1 MTPIPRGRLMSVLL
15 WCNTDRYVQPG
26 RGFVG
31 GSDRPAELLPIG
43 VGYPAHTIRIERV
56 SEKNADAE
64 KYR

>member
-1 MTPIPRGRLMSVLL
+1 MSVLL
-15 WCNTDRYVQPG
+15 WCNTDPVRYVQPG
-26 RGFVG
+26 RGFRW
-31 GSDRPAELLPIG
+31 GSDVPAELLPIG